1 MKGLLLKD
9 VYTLGRQVRIYL
21 ALIVIFALLPGDSM
35 YSFAV
40 MYAAMLPYTA
50 LAYDERSHWD
60 QLARMLPCTPRQLA
74 VSKYLLGWL
83 AVAAAAL
90 LSAAGGLVTGLTG
103 GGDPAARLLGLPA
116 VAGAALLLMAVT
128 LPLMFRFG
136 VERGR
141 MAFLLLMMAAALLI
155 PLAVVSFKSSGE
167 RFALLLAL
175 GLPAAGLAAQPVS
188 VAVSARLLA
197 RGL

>member
-9 VYTLGRQVRIYL
+9 FYTLGRQMRIFL
-21 ALIVIFALLPGDSM
+21 GLIVVFALLPGDSM

-50 LAYDERSHWD
+50 LAYDERSHWG
-60 QLARMLPCTPRQLA
+60 QLARMLPYTPRQLA
-74 VSKYLLGWL
+74 ASKYLLGWL
-83 AVAAAAL
+83 AVAAATL
-90 LSAAGGLVTGLTG
+90 LSAAGGLIAALTG
-103 GGDPAARLLGLPA
+103 GDPFARLLGLPA

-141 MAFLLLMMAAALLI
+141 IAFLLLLVAFALLI
-155 PLAVVSFKSSGE
+155 PLAAVYAKTDESAVFWG
-167 RFALLLAL
+167 LAA
-175 GLPAAGLAAQPVS
+175 GLPAAGLIAQPIS
-188 VAVSARLLA
+188 IAVSGRIMAQER
-197 RGL
+197 